1 MLIMCVGM
9 YKLWA
14 PINDITNIL
23 DLIFTT
29 IFIFE
34 AVIKIIGLGKFY
46 FYSGWNI
53 FDFVI
58 VLFSIIGMVLSIN
71 NTTTLKNSFNIT
83 LFMHI

>member
-46 FYSGWNI
+46 F
-53 FDFVI
+53 
-58 VLFSIIGMVLSIN
+58 L
-71 NTTTLKNSFNIT
+71 
-83 LFMHI
+83 